1 MIYYTF
7 YQSPIGNLLLVANN
21 DALTGIEFDI
31 SPKEDMEKKLPGAT
45 AGLPEILVKTI
56 SWLNAYFHGENPG
69 PIPKVIFEEGTE
81 FQKKVWSIVAKI
93 PYGQSM
99 SYQAIANIITE
110 ERPEVKMSAQA
121 VGQAVGKNPIPIVVP
136 CHRVLGYHGDLTGYR
151 GGLEKKKLMLCLE
164 QIPYKQERIR

>member
-45 AGLPEILVKTI
+45 AGLPEVLVNTI
-56 SWLNAYFHGENPG
+56 SWLNAYFHGGNPG

-121 VGQAVGKNPIPIVVP
+121 VGQAVGRNPIAIIIP
-136 CHRVLGYHGDLTGYR
+136 CHRCLSAGGKLTSYAYGVER
-151 GGLEKKKLMLCLE
+151 KAWLLEHE
-164 QIPYKQERIR
+164 RKQEAN